1 MIHGSENGNALRAM
15 LRDHLLASL
24 VALTC
29 SLVGASTLA
38 QVPAVLNREAFV
50 RMVLEN
56 HPMARQAALRPVLG
70 EATVRSARGGFDPLA
85 TANYDE
91 KQFDEKNY
99 FQLFDA
105 GLKVPTWYGVE
116 LFAGYQENTGDLL
129 DPQATTPGEGLIK
142 VGGQVSVGQ
151 GLFIDQRRA
160 TLRKSQAYLRATQ
173 AEQEQM
179 LNDLLLQAL
188 NDHTDWVAAYRA
200 LAVSNGAVDLAMVRL
215 EAVRASW
222 RGGDRPA
229 IDTLEAYLQLQD
241 RQMRQQQAGLN
252 FRNAGLRLSNHLWN
266 AAQQPL
272 ELQPGV
278 IPDPTD
284 LSSPAT
290 FQLPDTAIAH
300 AVANHPLLAQAGA
313 RIDQLEIDRR
323 LRNEYLKPE
332 LDLKYQWLGNGGA
345 LANEEGSTLLGA
357 GHQFGVGFQVPLFL
371 RKERG
376 ELSIA
381 KLRLTDASLGLERDR
396 LRIRNRISER
406 VNEIDVFAEQVRL
419 GADMVVN
426 NERLLAGENQ
436 RFAAGESSLFLVN
449 AREVPLIDARIRQV
463 DLEARLRKAFFSLD
477 HEAGMLWRA
486 WRSIR

>member
-1 MIHGSENGNALRAM
+1 MIRCSDNANAFWAIPRVHM
-15 LRDHLLASL
+15 LTLSLALMCSCI
-24 VALTC
+24 VA
-29 SLVGASTLA
+29 SVEA
-38 QVPAVLNREAFV
+38 QVPAVLTREVFV
-50 RMVLEN
+50 RAVLEN

-116 LFAGYQENTGDLL
+116 LFAGYQENSGDLL
-129 DPQATTPGEGLIK
+129 NPQNSTPGDGLIK

-188 NDHTDWVAAYRA
+188 SDHTDWVAAYRA
-200 LAVSNGAVDLAMVRL
+200 LEVSNSAVDLANARLDNVRG
-215 EAVRASW
+215 SW

-241 RQMRQQQAGLN
+241 RQMRQQQASLN
-252 FRNAGLRLSNHLWN
+252 FRNAGLRLSNHMWN

-272 ELQPGV
+272 ELQSGV
-278 IPDPTD
+278 IPDPAD
-284 LSSPAT
+284 LASPAT
-290 FQLPDTAIAH
+290 FQLADTAITN
-300 AVANHPLLAQAGA
+300 AVLDHPLLAQASA

-345 LANEEGSTLLGA
+345 LNNEQGTTLLGD
-357 GHQFGVGFQVPLFL
+357 GYQFGVGFQVPLFL
-371 RKERG
+371 RRERG
-376 ELSIA
+376 ELTIA

-396 LRIRNRISER
+396 LRIRNRINER
-406 VNEIDVFAEQVRL
+406 VNDINVFADQVL
-419 GADMVVN
+419 TGADMVVN
-426 NERLLAGENQ
+426 NERLLSGENQ

-449 AREVPLIDARIRQV
+449 AREVPLIDTRIRQIE
-463 DLEARLRKAFFSLD
+463 LEARLRKAFFSLD
-477 HEAGMLWRA
+477 HEAGTLWRS
-486 WRSIR
+486 WRP

>member
-1 MIHGSENGNALRAM
+1 MRPLLSSFLFTWCASIFAQLPPV
-15 LRDHLLASL
+15 LTRD
-24 VALTC
+24 
-29 SLVGASTLA
+29 
-38 QVPAVLNREAFV
+38 AFV

-56 HPMARQAALRPVLG
+56 HPMARQAALRPELG
-70 EATVRSARGGFDPLA
+70 EATLRSARGGFDPVA
-85 TANYDE
+85 AASYDE
-91 KQFDEKNY
+91 KRFDDKNY

-105 GLKVPTWYGVE
+105 GLRVPTWYGVE
-116 LFAGYQENTGDLL
+116 LFAGFQENSGDLL
-129 DPQATTPGEGLIK
+129 DPQAITPNDGLLK
-142 VGGQVSVGQ
+142 VGGQISLGQ

-160 TLRKSQAYLRATQ
+160 ALRKSQAYLRTTQ

-188 NDHTDWVAAYRA
+188 NDHTDWVATYLALEVANSAVA
-200 LAVSNGAVDLAMVRL
+200 LASVRFD
-215 EAVRASW
+215 AVRGSW

-229 IDTLEAYLQLQD
+229 IDTLEAFVQVQD
-241 RQMRQQQAGLN
+241 RRMRQQQASLN

-272 ELQPGV
+272 ELQANV
-278 IPDPTD
+278 VPDPAD
-284 LSSPAT
+284 LFSPAT
-290 FQLPDTAIAH
+290 FQLPDTAITN
-300 AVANHPLLAQAGA
+300 AVANHPLLAQTSA

-323 LRNEYLKPE
+323 LRGEYLKPE

-345 LANEEGSTLLGA
+345 LNNEQGATLLGD
-357 GHQFGVGFQVPLFL
+357 GYRFGVGFQVPLFL

-381 KLRLTDASLGLERDR
+381 KLRVTDANLGLERDR

-406 VNEIDVFAEQVRL
+406 VNDIAVFGDQVRL

-426 NERLLAGENQ
+426 NERLLSGENQ
-436 RFAAGESSLFLVN
+436 RFIAGESSLFLVN

-463 DLEARLRKAFFSLD
+463 DLEGRLRKAYFGLD
-477 HEAGMLWRA
+477 HEAGTLWRV
-486 WRSIR
+486 WQP